1 MNGGRLDRL
10 FVSFT
15 HCHMDCQQ
23 LVTRTVQ
30 HSIDIGVNAAGV
42 VTPIFDLQGSSCV
55 DDPSNILTSV
65 LFFPFS
71 GTSEYEVCGDMD
83 LPVCIV
89 R

>member
-15 HCHMDCQQ
+15 YCHMDCQQ

-42 VTPIFDLQGSSCV
+42 VTPIFDLQGSS
-55 DDPSNILTSV
+55 NILTSV